1 MKYDVNFALKMVKD
15 LVMIGQ
21 DNNFELEC
29 DGLLQFIIESSHSQ
43 MALDVERDSYN
54 DIKYR
59 YDNQVARL

>member
-15 LVMIGQ
+15 LIMIGQ
-21 DNNFELEC
+21 DKNFEVEC
-29 DGLLQFIIESSHSQ
+29 DGLLQFILYSSHLQ
-43 MALDVERDSYN
+43 MALEIERDMYN